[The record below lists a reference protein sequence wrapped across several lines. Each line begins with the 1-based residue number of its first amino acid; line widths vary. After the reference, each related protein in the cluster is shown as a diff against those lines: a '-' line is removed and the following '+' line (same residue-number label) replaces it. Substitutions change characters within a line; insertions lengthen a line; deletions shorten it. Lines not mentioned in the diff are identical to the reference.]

1 MLSGIAVFAPSFFM
15 AGVPRAMFVP
25 LAFAV
30 AFSMIFSYLLAGTVV
45 PIMEVWLNQRRRAG
59 GVAEESSPWFD
70 RFRGRFGSLS
80 RRLIE
85 YRWLIV
91 SMYLLAALGTA
102 ALAGRA
108 PGTEI
113 FPQVD
118 TGVIQ
123 MRLRAP
129 TGTGSSAPKLTQEVL
144 TEIRDRWA
152 TPISRAP
159 WLSSVLTSLLSSQSH
174 LSLDHSPER
183 SGPAGRHKPRH
194 RNIAAGLQIVA
205 PRIPEIAPGVN
216 VSFEAADLVSQVMS
230 FGAPTPVEIAVTGPR
245 LTANR
250 KYAESIVSQLRPLD
264 TLRDV
269 QLGELLDYPTVDIR
283 VDRERAGQ
291 LGVSVSEIGRALG
304 PSTWSSRFTTPIYW
318 ADPESGIAYQI
329 QVEVPQSRMTSMD
342 DLRRIP
348 VKNHGAAATLLG
360 DVADLSYGKMFG
372 EYHRLNMQRIV
383 TVTAN
388 IHGRDLAGAASRIS
402 TVLRNLPPPPP
413 GVAVTVR
420 GQIAPLRLMMQNLWL
435 GLSLSIIAVF
445 ILLAAYFQSLRVA
458 AVILLAIPAVLA
470 GVALAL
476 LLTGTTWSLQSF
488 MGAMMAVGIS
498 VANTILLCTFA
509 DHARRSGV
517 PAGEAAVQAAQIRM
531 RPVLMT
537 SSVMI
542 AGMLP
547 LAFGSAQTAPLGSP
561 LSAD

>member
-1 MLSGIAVFAPSFFM
+1 
-15 AGVPRAMFVP
+15 
-25 LAFAV
+25 
-30 AFSMIFSYLLAGTVV
+30 
-45 PIMEVWLNQRRRAG
+45 
-59 GVAEESSPWFD
+59 
-70 RFRGRFGSLS
+70 
-80 RRLIE
+80 
-85 YRWLIV
+85 
-91 SMYLLAALGTA
+91 
-102 ALAGRA
+102 
-108 PGTEI
+108 
-113 FPQVD
+113 
-118 TGVIQ
+118 
-123 MRLRAP
+123 
-129 TGTGSSAPKLTQEVL
+129 
-144 TEIRDRWA
+144 
-152 TPISRAP
+152 
-159 WLSSVLTSLLSSQSH
+159 
-174 LSLDHSPER
+174 
-183 SGPAGRHKPRH
+183 
-194 RNIAAGLQIVA
+194 
-205 PRIPEIAPGVN
+205 
-216 VSFEAADLVSQVMS
+216 
-230 FGAPTPVEIAVTGPR
+230 
-245 LTANR
+245 
-250 KYAESIVSQLRPLD
+250 
-264 TLRDV
+264 
-269 QLGELLDYPTVDIR
+269 
-283 VDRERAGQ
+283 
-291 LGVSVSEIGRALG
+291 
-304 PSTWSSRFTTPIYW
+304 
-318 ADPESGIAYQI
+318 
-329 QVEVPQSRMTSMD
+329 MD

-360 DVADLSYGKMFG
+360 DVADLSYGRMSG
-372 EYHRLNMQRIV
+372 EYHRLNMQRMV

-517 PAGEAAVQAAQIRM
+517 PASEAAVQAAQIRM

-547 LAFGSAQTAPLGSP
+547 LAFGSAQTAPLGIAVIGGLVAATVTTLLIIPGGFTILESRSRRSSP
-561 LSAD
+561 SIDPDDPTSPHYDVADTANMRRP